1 MRIKASSEQ
10 VGSRIRVWLAWT
22 KQPAKLRGQDAFAIR
37 PFSCEPLLHAAH
49 RRGVP
54 EVLML
59 IAVPA
64 FFLPVA
70 LVAAAQGTFS
80 HPAGLRVAR
89 NDLERLLRLSYH
101 NTDPSFPLLRDYPTL
116 IVIVFTGLTC
126 YLFYRN
132 CHLMES
138 LFIHIHESGLIR
150 LDRSTRTLVRQELAK
165 ANSLFVAAGRLSLVF
180 AFVSLGIAALL
191 FVSSHSPPIF
201 LPLAPGA
208 TQHIRARWGLAAY
221 HLWWATMD
229 REHIAGAITYMFGS
243 AFTVYII
250 LKHNIAGICFVS
262 FFWAVRKHAVFTM
275 DKRNADGYYGW
286 YPMRRLV
293 LSVFISVAASLIA
306 FTSLFT
312 LLPFHAISG
321 YLPFAL
327 IYLIGIPI
335 YVVLPLWLL
344 GRAADRFRRNEIA
357 ITVERFMRV
366 RRRTS
371 LSYSEMVE
379 LERTERAE
387 IKYIRDIRPRLFRM
401 REVSL
406 GIILY
411 AVPTATSLL
420 SVIHG

>member
-1 MRIKASSEQ
+1 
-10 VGSRIRVWLAWT
+10 
-22 KQPAKLRGQDAFAIR
+22 
-37 PFSCEPLLHAAH
+37 
-49 RRGVP
+49 
-54 EVLML
+54 ML

-70 LVAAAQGTFS
+70 LVATAQGTFS
-80 HPAGLRVAR
+80 HPAGLEVAR
-89 NDLERLLRLSYH
+89 DDLGRLVRLSHYS
-101 NTDPSFPLLRDYPTL
+101 TDPSFPLLRDYPTL
-116 IVIVFTGLTC
+116 VVITFTGLTC

-138 LFIHIHESGLIR
+138 LFAHIREGGLIR
-150 LDRSTRTLVRQELAK
+150 LDRGTRILVRRELAK
-165 ANSLFVAAGRLSLVF
+165 ANGRFAAVGRFSLSIALV
-180 AFVSLGIAALL
+180 SIGIAALL

-208 TQHIRARWGLAAY
+208 TQHARANWGLAAY

-229 REHIAGAITYMFGS
+229 REHIAGAITYMLGS
-243 AFTVYII
+243 AFTIYII

-262 FFWAVRKHAVFTM
+262 FFWSVRKHAVFTM
-275 DKRNADGYYGW
+275 DKRNADGCYGW
-286 YPMRRLV
+286 YPMRRLL

-327 IYLIGIPI
+327 IYLVGIPV
-335 YVVLPLWLL
+335 YVALPLWLL
-344 GRAADRFRRNEIA
+344 SQAADRFRRDEIT
-357 ITVERFMRV
+357 ITVERFRRV

-371 LSYSEMVE
+371 LSYPEIVE
-379 LERTERAE
+379 LERMERAE
-387 IKYIRDIRPRLFRM
+387 IKYIRDIHPRLFRV

-420 SVIHG
+420 SIIHG